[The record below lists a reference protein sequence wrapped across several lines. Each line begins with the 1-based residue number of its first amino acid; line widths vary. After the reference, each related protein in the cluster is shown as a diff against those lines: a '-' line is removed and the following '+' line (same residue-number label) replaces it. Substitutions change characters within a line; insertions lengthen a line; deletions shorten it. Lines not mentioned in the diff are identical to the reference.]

1 MTYWTA
7 LPWIRLLTAGC
18 LGLGT
23 FVTISLA
30 ASGNGSVQ
38 LSVRSPSGDPVV
50 GAVVLLEP
58 IGSQTHDSPAN
69 AAAAAIDADQREPV
83 VIDHTDKTFNPRV
96 SLVPTG
102 GALVFKNSDLFGHH
116 IYSFSPVK
124 RFEIK
129 TPSGATSDP
138 IEFESDGL
146 VSIGCN
152 IHDTMLGFILV
163 SNAPYSGGSNEDGVV
178 ALDDVRPG
186 LYTAR
191 LWHPDKRGRGFEEM
205 EIEVLKGQVSE
216 VTASLD
222 LKTARRNRTGEA
234 GRSSYR

>member
-38 LSVRSPSGDPVV
+38 LSVRSPSGEPVV

-58 IGSQTHDSPAN
+58 IGSQGNPA
-69 AAAAAIDADQREPV
+69 ATAIDADLREPV
-83 VIDHTDKTFNPRV
+83 VIDQTDKTFNPRV

-102 GALVFKNSDLFGHH
+102 GALVFKNSDPFGHH

-138 IEFESDGL
+138 IEFEADGL

-205 EIEVLKGQVSE
+205 EIEVLNGQVSE